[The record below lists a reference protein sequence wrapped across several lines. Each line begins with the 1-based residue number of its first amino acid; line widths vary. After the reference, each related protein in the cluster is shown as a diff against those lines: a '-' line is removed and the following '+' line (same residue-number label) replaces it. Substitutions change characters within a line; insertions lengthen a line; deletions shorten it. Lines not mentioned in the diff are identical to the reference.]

1 MEKILVS
8 ACLMGLFC
16 RYDGKSNQSERVKQL
31 QNKYIFIYICPECE
45 GGLPI
50 PRNPSEIKNG
60 KVINNIG
67 VDNTC
72 FFVKGAEH
80 ALEIAKKYG
89 IKKAILKS
97 KSPSCGKGLIYDGS
111 FSKTLINGNGIT
123 AELLINNGIEVYTE
137 NEIDQL

>member
-1 MEKILVS
+1 MQLIV
-8 ACLMGLFC
+8 
-16 RYDGKSNQSERVKQL
+16 RGKD
-31 QNKYIFIYICPECE
+31 IDA
-45 GGLPI
+45 PI
-50 PRNPSEIKNG
+50 PVILNTLRSEIKNG
-60 KVINNIG
+60 KVINNNG
-67 VDNTC
+67 VDNTS

-123 AELLINNGIEVYTE
+123 EELLINNGIEVYTE